1 MKIVFLDIDGVLNS
15 VRYDRQ
21 RTVNQGNIDETR
33 LPLLKRL
40 VEDSQAAIVL
50 SSSWRKHWEKDI
62 GLCDNIGREI
72 TTLFAQHQLIIYDKT
87 PCLQNNDRAE
97 EIRMWLANNDNVEA
111 FVIFDDIPFGWGVDL
126 QEHLIKTNP
135 RIGFG
140 IEEKHIQK
148 AIELLKCK

>member
-1 MKIVFLDIDGVLNS
+1 MKIVFLDIYGVLNS

-33 LPLLKRL
+33 LPLLKHL

-72 TTLFAQHQLIIYDKT
+72 TTLFAQYQLIIYDK
-87 PCLQNNDRAE
+87 
-97 EIRMWLANNDNVEA
+97 I
-111 FVIFDDIPFGWGVDL
+111 II
-126 QEHLIKTNP
+126 
-135 RIGFG
+135 
-140 IEEKHIQK
+140 
-148 AIELLKCK
+148 